1 MFRSAKYWGKQGF
14 HNYLVYSVAGEENSA
29 WWPAASPRHPAWLQ
43 RVGTS
48 GVYTGFNVS
57 IGAFLG
63 FCHCVFMWF
72 FCYSFV
78 FSCCSSN
85 FEFCSLCVILWIKLC
100 VLYTIY
106 LLCCVMCVLFYFSY
120 YSNVTCCVLCRF
132 CCCCVICNIM
142 CYVWCYVLSYVLRG
156 GSHLSPVVICHL
168 RSRQLSG
175 SSAFIPRCSWRVS
188 TVIRW

>member
-1 MFRSAKYWGKQGF
+1 MVLKGVMVKKNKKNRQWKICHFEPTLKFNLFWDWDFSTFFLIIWFKSTKMKLRPYFAMELVEKLMKKTWKY
-14 HNYLVYSVAGEENSA
+14 
-29 WWPAASPRHPAWLQ
+29 
-43 RVGTS
+43 
-48 GVYTGFNVS
+48 
-57 IGAFLG
+57 II
-63 FCHCVFMWF
+63 
-72 FCYSFV
+72 YSFLT
-78 FSCCSSN
+78 
-85 FEFCSLCVILWIKLC
+85 EK
-100 VLYTIY
+100 VLTEWPCTIY

-175 SSAFIPRCSWRVS
+175 STAFIPRCSWRVS

>member
-1 MFRSAKYWGKQGF
+1 
-14 HNYLVYSVAGEENSA
+14 
-29 WWPAASPRHPAWLQ
+29 
-43 RVGTS
+43 
-48 GVYTGFNVS
+48 
-57 IGAFLG
+57 
-63 FCHCVFMWF
+63 MWF

-188 TVIRW
+188 IYYSDKVIRFTLSSPFTATWPPATQLRGGGHAQALFFVLMKCIADWLNINRNLTTY